1 MTITSRITWYKYN
14 DATVQK
20 AVGRFYVEETITSYR
35 ESFIVSPM
43 IEELDKITI
52 KERYES

>member
-20 AVGRFYVEETITSYR
+20 AVGRFYVEETITSYG
-35 ESFIVSPM
+35 ESFIVSSM